1 MSDLTIRLE
10 FVEEL
15 KRGRNLLAFSGG
27 VDSSA
32 LYFLLQDCGIPFDI
46 AIVDYGTRKQSCLEV
61 SYAQN
66 LCFLHH
72 RQCFIKYAPPILGN
86 FESNARKL
94 RYEFFESLIARF
106 GYTHL
111 ILAHQLNDV
120 LEWFLMQF
128 CKGTSVQTMQISP
141 RVQRATYC
149 ILRPLWQTSR
159 TQILHYL
166 KKNQIFYFE
175 DFSNLNP
182 QFRRNYFR
190 ANFTDELLKEFQSGI
205 AFSLKLLNEESRQD
219 NENLKSK
226 IFEIPTLGLFCVL
239 ELESLQDA
247 LGAVDFVCKV
257 CGVLLSR
264 AQKLELKEILERE
277 NFSRVFKHR
286 ISIEKAK
293 DRLFITPYSNDK
305 PIIPKPIRE
314 RYRLLG
320 IPKKF
325 RIFLFQARVLGAEQ
339 RVLDKISGLK
349 EKK

>member
-1 MSDLTIRLE
+1 MSALISLE
-10 FVEEL
+10 FLEEL

-32 LYFLLQDCGIPFDI
+32 LYFLLQDYGIPFDV
-46 AIVDYGTRKQSCLEV
+46 AIVDYGIRKQSSLEV

-66 LCFLHH
+66 LCFLDK
-72 RQCFIKYAPPILGN
+72 RQCFIKYAPQILGN

-111 ILAHQLNDV
+111 ILAHQLNDA

-128 CKGTSVQTMQISP
+128 CRGTSVQTMQILP

-149 ILRPLWQTSR
+149 VLRPLWQASR
-159 TQILHYL
+159 AQILHYL
-166 KKNQIFYFE
+166 QKNQIFYFE

-182 QFRRNYFR
+182 HFRRNYFR
-190 ANFTDELLKEFQSGI
+190 ANFADKLLREFQSGI
-205 AFSLKLLNEESRQD
+205 AFSLRLLNEESRQD
-219 NENLKSK
+219 NENLKNQ
-226 IFEIPTLGLFCVL
+226 IFEIPTLGLFCIL
-239 ELESLQDA
+239 ELESLQEA

-264 AQKLELKEILERE
+264 AQKLELKELLREE
-277 NFSRVFKHR
+277 NFSRVFRHR
-286 ISIEKAK
+286 ISIEKARGK
-293 DRLFITPYSNDK
+293 LFFAPYFHCK
-305 PIIPKPIRE
+305 PTIPKSIRE
-314 RYRLLG
+314 RYRVLG
-320 IPKKF
+320 IPKNF

-339 RVLDKISGLK
+339 RVLDKIAGLK
-349 EKK
+349 ERK